1 MESLKSKYFLSH
13 PDDPVIFHRKEMINA
28 RRPFEVLGNDKVRR
42 NFDEELLELLA
53 SWEYTV
59 ITVCIDKKKHKETY
73 LTWRFEPYHYCLA
86 LLLERFVFFLDQN
99 GGKGD
104 VMAESRGGKED
115 KKLKNSF
122 EKLWENGTDY
132 VDPTRFQKAL
142 TSKQCQGICAFYILR
157 DLNIANKILSSWG
170 VHLWK
175 KVHLKKRGP
184 FRAPIAFAI
193 HLQITGLADD
203 NSIYKALQRNFRT

>member
-142 TSKQCQGICAFYILR
+142 TSKQLKVKLKTNNIPGLQLADIIAHSSRDEILR
-157 DLNIANKILSSWG
+157 DQEFAAREFAPFTSSVISILQTKYYRRG
-170 VHLWK
+170 ECIFGK
-175 KVHLKKRGP
+175 K
-184 FRAPIAFAI
+184 FI
-193 HLQITGLADD
+193 
-203 NSIYKALQRNFRT
+203 